1 MEKKLIAYTVWLP
14 SNQVDHLRSLKNHR
28 GASATFVRNAIEA
41 AMAGN
46 EYDAGYDQAINDA
59 ARGVMTS
66 NFDVSV
72 DGVKVKEALAKRILS
87 LSR

>member
-14 SNQVDHLRSLKNHR
+14 AHQVMHLRKLKERR
-28 GASATFVRNAIEA
+28 GASDFIRNALEA
-41 AMAGN
+41 AIAGN
-46 EYDAGYDQAINDA
+46 EYDAGYTQAINEA

-66 NFDVSV
+66 HFDVSV

-87 LSR
+87 LLR

>member
-14 SNQVDHLRSLKNHR
+14 EHQVMHVRKLKNHR
-28 GASATFVRNAIEA
+28 GASANFVRNAIEA
-41 AMAGN
+41 AIAGN
-46 EYDAGYDQAINDA
+46 DYDAGYDQAINDA

-66 NFDVSV
+66 HFDVSV

-87 LSR
+87 LLR